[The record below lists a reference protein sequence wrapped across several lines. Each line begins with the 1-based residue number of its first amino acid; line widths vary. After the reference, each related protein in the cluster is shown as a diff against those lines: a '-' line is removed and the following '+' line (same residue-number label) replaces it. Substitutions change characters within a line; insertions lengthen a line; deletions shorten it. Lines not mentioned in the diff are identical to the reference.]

1 MTIST
6 VSAASSGLERPR
18 LPWPVADALAV
29 ARRNLI
35 SMTRTPQVIVF
46 STIQPVL
53 LILIFRYVFAGSMH
67 IPGVH
72 YVDYL
77 ISGILVLT
85 IAFGTQ
91 TTATAVAE
99 DLHRGLIERFRS
111 LAMSPSALLAGR
123 AIADT
128 CRFLFMILLML
139 GVGYIVGFRL
149 HTSPLALA
157 AAVALL
163 LLFGFAMSWVMALL
177 ALTSKSAEAATAA
190 SFPVLAL
197 LCFPSNVFVATSAMP
212 AAVRAYAA
220 NQPVSANTSAVR
232 SLLLGGPTGWHVLA
246 ALAWCIGLVA
256 VFAPLAVQR
265 YRRSG

>member
-1 MTIST
+1 MTTST
-6 VSAASSGLERPR
+6 VRLASSELDRR
-18 LPWPVADALAV
+18 RVPWPVADALAV
-29 ARRNLI
+29 ASRNLI
-35 SMTRTPQVIVF
+35 AMTRTPQVIVF

-72 YVDYL
+72 YADYL

-85 IAFGTQ
+85 VAFGTQ

-99 DLHRGLIERFRS
+99 DLHRGIIERFRS
-111 LAMSPSALLAGR
+111 LAMARSALLAGR

-128 CRFLFMILLML
+128 CRFLFMILLMI
-139 GVGYIVGFRL
+139 GVGYVVGFRL
-149 HTSPLALA
+149 HTTPLALA

-163 LLFGFAMSWVMALL
+163 LLFGLAMSWVMALL
-177 ALTSKSAEAATAA
+177 ALTSQSAEAATAA

-197 LCFPSNVFVATSAMP
+197 LCFPSNVFVATSYMP

-220 NQPVSANTSAVR
+220 HQPVSANVSAVR
-232 SLLLGGPTGWHVLA
+232 SLLLGGPTGSHVLI
-246 ALAWCIGLVA
+246 ALLWCIGMMA
-256 VFAPLAVQR
+256 VFAPLAVR
-265 YRRSG
+265 SYRRSD

>member
-1 MTIST
+1 VTSST
-6 VSAASSGLERPR
+6 VRAAISPLDRPR
-18 LPWPVADALAV
+18 VPWPVADALAV
-29 ARRNLI
+29 AKRNLI

-46 STIQPVL
+46 STVQPVL

-67 IPGVH
+67 IPGVR
-72 YVDYL
+72 YTDYL
-77 ISGILVLT
+77 VSGILVLT
-85 IAFGTQ
+85 VAFGTQ
-91 TTATAVAE
+91 ATATAVAE

-111 LAMSPSALLAGR
+111 LAMSRSALLAGR

-128 CRFLFMILLML
+128 CRFLFMILLMI
-139 GVGYIVGFRL
+139 GAGYAVGFRL
-149 HTSPLALA
+149 HTTALALA
-157 AAVALL
+157 GAVALL

-197 LCFPSNVFVATSAMP
+197 LCFPSNMFVATAYMP

-220 NQPVSANTSAVR
+220 NQPVSANVSAVR
-232 SLLLGGPTGWHVLA
+232 SLLLGGPTGSHVLV

-265 YRRSG
+265 YRRPD

>member
-1 MTIST
+1 MTTST
-6 VSAASSGLERPR
+6 VSAAIAEPYRPR
-18 LPWPVADALAV
+18 VPWPVADALAV
-29 ARRNLI
+29 AQRNLI
-35 SMTRTPQVIVF
+35 GMTRTPQVIVF

-67 IPGVH
+67 IPGVR

-77 ISGILVLT
+77 VSGILVLT
-85 IAFGTQ
+85 VAFGTQ

-99 DLHRGLIERFRS
+99 DLHSGFIERSRS

-123 AIADT
+123 AIADA
-128 CRFLFMILLML
+128 CRFLVMILLMI
-139 GVGYIVGFRL
+139 GVGYLAGFRL
-149 HTSPLALA
+149 HTTVVALA

-163 LLFGFAMSWVMALL
+163 LLFGLAMSWVMALL

-197 LCFPSNVFVATSAMP
+197 LCFPSSVFVATSYMP

-220 NQPVSANTSAVR
+220 NQPVSANVGAVR
-232 SLLLGGPTGWHVLA
+232 SLLLGGPTGWHVLVA
-246 ALAWCIGLVA
+246 FVWCIAIVA
-256 VFAPLAVQR
+256 VFAPLAVRRYQR
-265 YRRSG
+265 SA